1 MNWLSRNFPHLL
13 LAPAVLPLVIS
24 GGLYY
29 PYLFPKVVLCY
40 ALALLSL
47 AAFCYLSSRG
57 EQFYFARLTQKI
69 VWIPAALLVLA
80 YIASLAGLDFYK
92 SFWSSFWR
100 GDGLLMLTLS
110 VVSFYLLLITADR
123 LFFTRFIKTVA
134 VVGSLVALWGVI
146 EWFVTGG
153 RIGRSIGNAAF
164 LAGYLALSFFI
175 TLAAAEGLPS
185 TLRRYAYGG
194 AILHVVALLLT

>member
-1 MNWLSRNFPHLL
+1 MNRLSRIFPYLL

-29 PYLFPKVVLCY
+29 PYLFPKVVLFY

-69 VWIPAALLVLA
+69 VWIPAPLLVLA
-80 YIASLAGLDFYK
+80 YVASLAGLDFYK
-92 SFWSSFWR
+92 SFWSIFGR

-110 VVSFYLLLITADR
+110 VVSFYLLLITADGT
-123 LFFTRFIKTVA
+123 FFSRFVRTIATV
-134 VVGSLVALWGVI
+134 GTLVALWGIV
-146 EWFVTGG
+146 EWFLTGG
-153 RIGRSIGNAAF
+153 RIGSSI
-164 LAGYLALSFFI
+164 
-175 TLAAAEGLPS
+175 
-185 TLRRYAYGG
+185 
-194 AILHVVALLLT
+194 